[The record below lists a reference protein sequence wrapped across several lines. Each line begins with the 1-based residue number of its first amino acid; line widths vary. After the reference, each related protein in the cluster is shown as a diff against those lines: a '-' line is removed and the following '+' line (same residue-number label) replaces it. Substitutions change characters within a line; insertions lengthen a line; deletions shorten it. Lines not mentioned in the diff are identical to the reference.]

1 VCDDV
6 VRTGLKQLHTLI
18 SRKGRKHHQ
27 VEVWVFQS
35 SACTSVASSIP
46 VIMDICAYAYRY
58 THTYTLKLVKRL
70 PFPASGFCLCKE
82 GLGIAN
88 VTSFTQPL
96 LTFPVYAFGRS

>member
-27 VEVWVFQS
+27 VEVWLFPS
-35 SACTSVASSIP
+35 AACTSVASSIP

-96 LTFPVYAFGRS
+96 LTFPIYAFGRS